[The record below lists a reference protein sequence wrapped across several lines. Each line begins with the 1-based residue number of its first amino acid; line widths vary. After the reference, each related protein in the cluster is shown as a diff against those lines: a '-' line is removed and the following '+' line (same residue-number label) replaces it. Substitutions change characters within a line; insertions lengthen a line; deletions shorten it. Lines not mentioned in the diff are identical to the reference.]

1 MEKKRNFSSYPQYFR
16 YISNFRSQISYTF
29 VKCGCS
35 KYFFLNSATLICRG
49 TDILKYFRESLG
61 IRDNESRLYV
71 SDLGLHS
78 LHKIENNDN
87 NRNNQNTRKTEHGPV
102 QVEELSTLI
111 DSPLGAHVGLLS
123 QSPFAKQVNAPPPV

>member
-1 MEKKRNFSSYPQYFR
+1 MEKKRNFSSFPQYFR

-78 LHKIENNDN
+78 LHKIENNNN

-123 QSPFAKQVNAPPPV
+123 HSPFAKQVNAPPPV